1 MASCI
6 DFPVLEMV
14 IHTGTVQ
21 QADRDQY
28 DLALFRAT
36 YENFSAGEVD
46 RMIFGNVQRFAI
58 ETEVT
63 KVYPRDKGQR
73 TQQALGFF
81 IVYIKNHVFGVRSP
95 DATTLGFV
103 ECFIRERIEKK
114 NVYAVPWEL
123 PQDSAELVNALFTAT
138 VREDSN
144 NQFGG
149 LSNSE
154 LYEFIIRND
163 IAWTGS
169 LDEAFDGGDH
179 LLQIEYKDQ
188 VQIIAFRVSDEFEC
202 ALSAEIT
209 LPASEFYAVLSG
221 WHKYYLQTVD
231 TMLKEL

>member
-1 MASCI
+1 
-6 DFPVLEMV
+6 
-14 IHTGTVQ
+14 
-21 QADRDQY
+21 
-28 DLALFRAT
+28 
-36 YENFSAGEVD
+36 
-46 RMIFGNVQRFAI
+46 MIFGNVQRFAI

-81 IVYIKNHVFGVRSP
+81 IVYIKNHVFGVRNP

-114 NVYAVPWEL
+114 NTYAVPWEL
-123 PQDSAELVNALFTAT
+123 PQNSAELINALFTAT
-138 VREDSN
+138 VREDPS

-154 LYEFIIRND
+154 LDEFIIRND
-163 IAWTGS
+163 IDWKGG

-188 VQIIAFRVSDEFEC
+188 VQIIAFRVSDEFVC
-202 ALSAEIT
+202 ALPAEIT
-209 LPASEFYAVLSG
+209 LPKDEFYAVLSD
-221 WHKYYLQTVD
+221 WHRYYWQTVD
-231 TMLKEL
+231 AMLKKSFSA